1 MDKTYRIYNND
12 EKHDLLST
20 TTKTESVFRFFR
32 NKHPELYS
40 VVESDDDTGDV
51 ITQLNGQ
58 VWLEENECPC
68 CGQSYPK
75 PLSDDEA
82 WALDQVRP
90 GPHY

>member
-12 EKHDLLST
+12 ERHDLLAT
-20 TTKTESVFRFFR
+20 IAKAEHVFHFFR
-32 NKHPELYS
+32 QKDPELYS
-40 VVESDDDTGDV
+40 VTESNDCTGD
-51 ITQLNGQ
+51 IISTLNGQ

-68 CGQSYPK
+68 CGQTRPRR
-75 PLSDDEA
+75 LTDDEA